1 MTQTMAEHHRIIE
14 ITGATNFR
22 SLGGLP
28 VHDGRKIRPHALL
41 RADRLSGLTAADW
54 LELQTLG
61 LGTICDL
68 RSSKERERH
77 PNGIANYLRVKEVSL
92 AVDNDLRANSEFM
105 TWMAEDPTARGAE
118 KVMIGIYR
126 RFPRVMAGKIR
137 TVIDLLLENR
147 APLLIHCTAGK
158 DRTGFAIAILLT
170 ALGVDR
176 QRVHDDYLISQ
187 KWPGKVSHRPSLAHR
202 LRKAVPSHAMDE
214 VVDVVLDARLSFLNA
229 AWEVIETEFSSVQ
242 QYLRTEVGV
251 DDSTL
256 ERLRDAVLI

>member
-1 MTQTMAEHHRIIE
+1 
-14 ITGATNFR
+14 
-22 SLGGLP
+22 
-28 VHDGRKIRPHALL
+28 
-41 RADRLSGLTAADW
+41 
-54 LELQTLG
+54 
-61 LGTICDL
+61 
-68 RSSKERERH
+68 
-77 PNGIANYLRVKEVSL
+77 
-92 AVDNDLRANSEFM
+92 
-105 TWMAEDPTARGAE
+105 
-118 KVMIGIYR
+118 
-126 RFPRVMAGKIR
+126 
-137 TVIDLLLENR
+137 
-147 APLLIHCTAGK
+147 
-158 DRTGFAIAILLT
+158 LT